1 MTKKKAKTSKPTSG
15 DYYFDEVSADRAVN
29 FIEKFCSHVKGELGG
44 QPFLLEQWQ
53 KDDIIR
59 PLFGWK
65 KPDGRRKYRTCYV
78 EIPRK
83 NGKSNLSAAIA
94 LYMLFSDGEPGAEVI
109 SAAGDRQQANI
120 VFSVA
125 QEMIYNHPELRKRCK
140 VLRTSIEYK
149 SSFYKSISAEAST
162 KHGFNC
168 HAVIFDELHTQPNRE
183 LWDVLVTS
191 TGARTQP
198 LIIALTTA
206 GHDRSSICW
215 EVHEYARQVKE
226 GSIVD
231 PTFLPVL
238 YGADTT
244 DDWTQEATWQK
255 ANPGFGTICKAEYFE
270 QEVQKAKNVPSY
282 LNTFLRL
289 NLNIW
294 TSAEQ
299 AWISDD
305 IFMRGA
311 DPLPSDEVLRT
322 LPCFGGLDLASTQD
336 LTAFAMLFR
345 DDEANCFYLKVHQF
359 VNSEKAESKKLSA
372 GIDYLRWAEQ
382 GHITVIPGNTTDYRY
397 VKEHIV
403 RMAAQYDLRAVGYD
417 PRFSA
422 YIVSELTADH
432 IEMRPMAQNITT
444 MNGPTKEFEMEM
456 LRGNIVHGGNEVLRW
471 QIGCAVV
478 YTDVNE
484 NKRVVKEKYSETKKV
499 DGVIASIIAMN
510 EYIHHRTNGG
520 SDELFTVISL

>member
-1 MTKKKAKTSKPTSG
+1 MTRNKKASKNTSVNF
-15 DYYFDEVSADRAVN
+15 YFDQAAADRAVN

-44 QPFLLEQWQ
+44 RPFILEAWQ

-65 KPDGRRKYRTCYV
+65 RPDGRRKYRTCYV

-125 QEMIYNHPELRKRCK
+125 QEMIYNSDELRRRCR
-140 VLRTSIEYK
+140 VLRNSVEYK

-168 HAVIFDELHTQPNRE
+168 HAVIFDELHTQPNRD

-198 LIIALTTA
+198 LIMALTTA
-206 GHDRSSICW
+206 GHDRNSICW

-226 GSIVD
+226 GSIID

-238 YGADTT
+238 YHADPA
-244 DDWTQEATWQK
+244 DDWTQEATWRK
-255 ANPGFGTICKAEYFE
+255 ANPGFGSICKAEYFE
-270 QEVQKAKNVPSY
+270 QEVQKARNVPSY

-294 TSAEQ
+294 TSAEH
-299 AWISDD
+299 AWIPDD

-311 DPLPSDEVLRT
+311 DPLPPDEVLQT
-322 LPCFGGLDLASTQD
+322 LPCYGGLDLASTTD

-345 DDEANCFYLKVHQF
+345 DDDADCFYLKVHQF
-359 VNSEKAESKKLSA
+359 VNSEKAQSKKLSA
-372 GIDYLRWAEQ
+372 GIDYMRFAED
-382 GHITVIPGNTTDYRY
+382 GHITIIDGNTTDFRT
-397 VKEHIV
+397 VKEYV
-403 RMAAQYDLRAVGYD
+403 TRMAGIYDLRSVGYD
-417 PRFSA
+417 PRWSA
-422 YIVSELTADH
+422 YLVSELTAED
-432 IEMRPMAQNITT
+432 INMRPMAQNITV
-444 MNGPTKEFEMEM
+444 MNGPTKEFEMQM
-456 LRGNIVHGGNEVLRW
+456 MRGNIVHGGNEVLRW
-471 QIGCAVV
+471 QMGCAVV

-484 NKRVVKEKYSETKKV
+484 NKRVVKERSETKKV

-510 EYIHHRTNGG
+510 EYMHERTNG
-520 SDELFTVISL
+520 SDYELLGVISL